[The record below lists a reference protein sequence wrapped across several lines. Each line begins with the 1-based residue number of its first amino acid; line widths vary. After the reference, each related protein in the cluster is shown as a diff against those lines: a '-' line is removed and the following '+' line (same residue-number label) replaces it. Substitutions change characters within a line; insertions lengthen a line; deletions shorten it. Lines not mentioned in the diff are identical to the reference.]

1 MVAGSWKLISS
12 VPLSFIKSPSEITPR
27 MVVLVRCGATET
39 GWTSSGVCRVTAVAV
54 RTMYIVIAVV
64 SRVTGCAELCAHML
78 SWAAVGCVTKSL
90 TFEATPRVR
99 NVGSNMKFSIAG
111 FKSLG

>member
-39 GWTSSGVCRVTAVAV
+39 DFRALDTLLIWLHRGSSWLDKLWSMQGDCRRSSHNVHRYCSRQQSDRLRRTLRTYAV
-54 RTMYIVIAVV
+54 
-64 SRVTGCAELCAHML
+64 L
-78 SWAAVGCVTKSL
+78 
-90 TFEATPRVR
+90 
-99 NVGSNMKFSIAG
+99 GSCGMRDQISDI
-111 FKSLG
+111 